1 VSVTRPETQAL
12 VHFGDELTKAVVL
25 MKQPKIGSEVEG
37 ASMPEGR
44 WFVEHVISKTGERDG
59 LEYFYAVWA
68 RRAR

>member
-1 VSVTRPETQAL
+1 VSVRTPETQAL
-12 VHFGDELTKAVVL
+12 VHFGDKLTKAVVL

-37 ASMPEGR
+37 ANMPEGR
-44 WFVEHVISKTGERDG
+44 WFVDHVISKTGERDG